1 MGWRPWG
8 LGLVNDIMQR
18 ICELFRLFCYYLS
31 RWAIFLDMSG
41 RATTREGKDRLG
53 EGQDRLVGVGLTAR
67 RRVRD
72 GVVVVDG
79 EAVVLVVRVRVVVA
93 SGSGP

>member
-1 MGWRPWG
+1 
-8 LGLVNDIMQR
+8 
-18 ICELFRLFCYYLS
+18 
-31 RWAIFLDMSG
+31 MSG